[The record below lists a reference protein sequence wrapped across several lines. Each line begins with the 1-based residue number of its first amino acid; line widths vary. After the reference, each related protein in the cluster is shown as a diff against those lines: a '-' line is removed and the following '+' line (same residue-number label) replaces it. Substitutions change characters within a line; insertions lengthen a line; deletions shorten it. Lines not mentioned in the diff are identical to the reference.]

1 MSNALAIGKFTKIN
15 EEESP
20 MKQAKILRSVIGIAL
35 ILMLSL
41 SVFVIP
47 AGAVTSKTYLDTM
60 GYFSF
65 NSDIEKNSCAPYNGK
80 DRHGNICTNAYQF
93 YIDSAWNHYPNPD
106 EVHKRGSMS
115 YSVSFKLNN
124 KFDQFCFNLTSGYEI
139 ESSIKIAIYGDNNH
153 LYGSGVTE
161 ETNQVPVSFSV
172 KGVDVLTFEITA
184 STNGWDNYIILN
196 NAYFTGEGEEPTRPT
211 DPPTEKPTTAPT
223 EKPTTAPTDKPT
235 TAPTEKPTTAPSVK
249 PTDPSTEKPTVPAT
263 VDPTKPTN
271 PSNPTNPTSV
281 TAPTKTVISNNNS
294 NTSSTN
300 NTSGK
305 VAGTVKTGN
314 FILIYVIAVAAVILA
329 LSGLIVYKK
338 FKKGSSQE

>member
-1 MSNALAIGKFTKIN
+1 
-15 EEESP
+15 
-20 MKQAKILRSVIGIAL
+20 MKQAKILRSVIGLAL

-47 AGAVTSKTYLDTM
+47 AGAATSKTYLDTM

-65 NSDIEKNSCAPYNGK
+65 NSDIEKNSCAPYKGK
-80 DRHGNICTNAYQF
+80 DRHENICTNAYQF
-93 YIDSAWNHYPNPD
+93 YIDACALDYPNSD
-106 EVHKRGSMS
+106 EVQKRGSVS
-115 YSVSFKLNN
+115 FNVSFKLDKKYEN
-124 KFDQFCFNLTSGYEI
+124 FCFNLTSGEHI
-139 ESSIKIAIYGDNNH
+139 EAGSVKIAIYGDNNH

-184 STNGWDNYIILN
+184 PTGGYSSEDNYIILN

>member
-20 MKQAKILRSVIGIAL
+20 MKQAKILKSVIGIAL

-47 AGAVTSKTYLDTM
+47 AGAASTKTYLDTM
-60 GYFSF
+60 GYSSF
-65 NSDIEKNSCAPYNGK
+65 NSTCPTNNCSPYSGNDI
-80 DRHGNICTNAYQF
+80 HGNQCQNAYQF
-93 YIDSAWNHYPNPD
+93 FLNAYSKEYSNTE
-106 EVHKRGSMS
+106 EVESKGIVS
-115 YSVSFKLNN
+115 YTVSFNLNKKYN
-124 KFDQFCFNLTSGYEI
+124 DFNFQLTSGKHI
-139 ESSIKIAIYGDNNH
+139 FLESVRISILGDNKH
-153 LYGSGVTE
+153 LYGSGVNE
-161 ETNQVPVSFSV
+161 NTNQVPVSVDV
-172 KGVDVLTFEITA
+172 KGIDVLTFEISA
-184 STNGWDNYIILN
+184 EAISAVGANVAWIILN

-211 DPPTEKPTTAPT
+211 DPPTEKPTAAPTEKPTAAPT
-223 EKPTTAPTDKPT
+223 EKPTTAPT
-235 TAPTEKPTTAPSVK
+235 VK

-263 VDPTKPTN
+263 LDPTKPTN

-294 NTSSTN
+294 NISSTN

-305 VAGTVKTGN
+305 IAGTVKTGN
-314 FILIYVIAVAAVILA
+314 FILIYVIAAAAAILA

>member
-20 MKQAKILRSVIGIAL
+20 MKQVKILRSVIGIAL

-47 AGAVTSKTYLDTM
+47 AGAASTKTYLDTM

-65 NSDIEKNSCAPYNGK
+65 NSEIEDNSCAPYNGV
-80 DRHGNICTNAYQF
+80 DRHQNNCTNAYQF
-93 YIDSAWNHYPNPD
+93 YITAARENYPNPS
-106 EVHKRGSMS
+106 EVQERGSVS
-115 YSVSFKLNN
+115 FDVSFKLDKKYEN
-124 KFDQFCFNLTSGYEI
+124 FCFNLTSGEYI
-139 ESSIKIAIYGDNNH
+139 DAGSVKIAIYGDNNH
-153 LYGSGVTE
+153 LYASGVTE

-184 STNGWDNYIILN
+184 PTGGWSSEYNYIILN

-211 DPPTEKPTTAPT
+211 DPPTEKPTAAPTEKPTAAPT
-223 EKPTTAPTDKPT
+223 EKPTTAPT
-235 TAPTEKPTTAPSVK
+235 VK

-263 VDPTKPTN
+263 LDPTKPTN

-294 NTSSTN
+294 NISSTN

-305 VAGTVKTGN
+305 IAGTVKTGN
-314 FILIYVIAVAAVILA
+314 FILIYVIAAAAAILA